1 MVKTFYSVVIY
12 NHHLKKVPVILVKLM
27 RFNAIL
33 WFAST
38 ADRNNACART
48 GWPLA
53 THYIQK
59 HILFSCFRLHS
70 KFVSHFFTF
79 SRFIF
84 AFYARCIETD
94 IGKVI
99 NVQTN
104 VVVICFV
111 LLVCFLWGGFL
122 SIFSMRFFVPFAI
135 NSFLQLIKA
144 LTLRFMIQG
153 ACIEESGRERERVRK
168 LELDTNI
175 LTGLHQNFFPNCT
188 KNSRLIGSKRSDG
201 LKPRFFSMIQLLV
214 LFERRRWKTG
224 VWLKFRLANRDES
237 FWEGVLSERC
247 ILNITPQCRDLNGF
261 WTWIDLRVCSWG
273 VKISPYKNYPM
284 NLWCQ
289 VCVIKFRV
297 FSFTFM
303 SQKGRPTWVIR
314 IQK

>member
-1 MVKTFYSVVIY
+1 MNY
-12 NHHLKKVPVILVKLM
+12 LKKVPVILVKLM

-153 ACIEESGRERERVRK
+153 ACIDESGRERGWESWNWTQIFLPVY
-168 LELDTNI
+168 
-175 LTGLHQNFFPNCT
+175 T
-188 KNSRLIGSKRSDG
+188 KISFLIAPKIPVWSGQSDQMAWSRA
-201 LKPRFFSMIQLLV
+201 FS
-214 LFERRRWKTG
+214 RWYNY
-224 VWLKFRLANRDES
+224 W
-237 FWEGVLSERC
+237 C
-247 ILNITPQCRDLNGF
+247 YLNGVVGKLAFDWNFDWQIGMSHFGRVCWVNVAF
-261 WTWIDLRVCSWG
+261 WTLHLSAGI
-273 VKISPYKNYPM
+273 
-284 NLWCQ
+284 
-289 VCVIKFRV
+289 
-297 FSFTFM
+297 
-303 SQKGRPTWVIR
+303 
-314 IQK
+314 